1 MNEILE
7 ISKYLIELE
16 TIAQEQH
23 WQEQAAR
30 IEKQR
35 IEAEKYDLKTL
46 VETKY
51 KTKRKHI
58 IQTTLNFASD
68 VTGLFEDNEVHPLS
82 YQNNEY
88 FIAKYKSVNFYK
100 MINNLKVFN
109 ILEEVN
115 SHYDNRINLAKTYY
129 FNFPNFIQFKTQ
141 ASTLYHIISRCGNSH
156 QHKSLEYVFGL
167 DNRDDS
173 EFENL
178 EKAEFDKSK
187 IFIRSHMMMNVTG
200 ISNERIIAA
209 LEERYPQVPYYAK
222 IVDKL
227 NTSRP
232 NEDKI
237 KFKFTLKFR
246 NKSGKRYLTKIGF
259 RASSP
264 LCNYKEHENEN
275 PFFMGKWR
283 KDYFSPKYGTY
294 DHYDVNA
301 SIYRLTYNLNHDKAL
316 GFDQDVYEMMYGHRF
331 DSKADR
337 DAYKRICM
345 RLMFGKIS
353 QLGNQVERRLSK
365 LENKQYDRARLEV
378 IQDTMSEAKINMY
391 EALGSSY
398 DSEIFLHESCIYVD
412 MLSKMPNNQN
422 ISLVYDCFYYKS
434 DYQLNIDDFNTLYLS
449 SLNSY
454 KSMFLSSI
462 KPLIKLDDL
471 YHIIPRCG
479 SSTKSIKKQT
489 RKPKIDNSDIPEET
503 VADEKYLKIKQEII
517 NNITK
522 CVKNEL
528 ISVNTANRLSA
539 ELDLG
544 ITFRN
549 SDQLRGFS
557 VSKESQTIYSD
568 WMKVLPKLKSNLK
581 INKEQTK

>member
-16 TIAQEQH
+16 KTAQEKH

-35 IEAEKYDLKTL
+35 VEADKYDLRTL

-51 KTKRKHI
+51 KRQRKHI
-58 IQTTLNFASD
+58 IQTTLNFASK
-68 VTGLFEDNEVHPLS
+68 VIELFEDNEVHPLS
-82 YQNNEY
+82 YQNNDR
-88 FIAKYKSVNFYK
+88 FTSNYKKVNFYK
-100 MINNLKVFN
+100 MIDNLKTFN

-129 FNFPNFIQFKTQ
+129 FNFPNFLQFKTQ
-141 ASTLYHIISRCGNSH
+141 AYDLYHISSH
-156 QHKSLEYVFGL
+156 NGSSHPHKSLEYVFGL

-173 EFENL
+173 ELENL
-178 EKAEFDKSK
+178 EKIEFDKSK

-222 IVDKL
+222 IVDNL
-227 NTSRP
+227 NKSRP

-259 RASSP
+259 RASSL
-264 LCNYKEHENEN
+264 LCNYKEHKNAN

-294 DHYDVNA
+294 DNYDVNA

-316 GFDQDVYEMMYGHRF
+316 GFDQDVYEIMYGHKF
-331 DSKADR
+331 ESKSDR

-353 QLGNQVERRLSK
+353 QLGNQVERTLSK
-365 LENKQYDRARLEV
+365 LEDKQYDKNRRDI
-378 IQDTMSEAKINMY
+378 IQDTMAEAKINMY

-398 DSEIFLHESCIYVD
+398 DSEIFLHESCVYVD
-412 MLSKMPNNQN
+412 MLSKLPNNQN
-422 ISLVYDCFYYKS
+422 ISLVYDCFYYKL
-434 DYQLNIDDFNTLYLS
+434 DYQLSIADFNTLYLS

-454 KSMFLSSI
+454 KSMFQSSI
-462 KPLIKLDDL
+462 KPLVKLDTL
-471 YHIIPRCG
+471 YHISSHNGR
-479 SSTKSIKKQT
+479 STKSMKKQA
-489 RKPKIDNSDIPEET
+489 RKQKIDNSDIPEEL
-503 VADEKYLKIKQEII
+503 VVDKKYLETKQEII
-517 NNITK
+517 KLIK
-522 CVKNEL
+522 EHVKNEL
-528 ISVNTANRLSA
+528 MSINTANKLSS
-539 ELDLG
+539 ELDLE

-549 SDQLRGFS
+549 SDQPRGFC
-557 VSKESQTIYSD
+557 VSNKSQTIYGY
-568 WMKVLPKLKSNLK
+568 WMKMLPKLKSYFK
-581 INKEQTK
+581 INQ

>member
-1 MNEILE
+1 MNEILD

-16 TIAQEQH
+16 KAAQEKH
-23 WQEQAAR
+23 WREQAAR

-35 IEAEKYDLKTL
+35 VEAEKYDLKTL

-51 KTKRKHI
+51 KRQRKHI

-68 VTGLFEDNEVHPLS
+68 VIELFEDNEVHPLS
-82 YQNNEY
+82 YQNNVY
-88 FIAKYKSVNFYK
+88 FMSSYRRANFYK
-100 MINNLKVFN
+100 MIDNLKSFN

-115 SHYDNRINLAKTYY
+115 SHYDNRLSQAKTYY
-129 FNFPNFIQFKTQ
+129 FNFPNFFQFKNQ
-141 ASTLYHIISRCGNSH
+141 ASTLFHIIPHNGSSH
-156 QHKSLEYVFGL
+156 PHKSLEYVFGL

-209 LEERYPQVPYYAK
+209 LEERYPQVPYYSK
-222 IVDKL
+222 IVDNL
-227 NTSRP
+227 NKSRP

-246 NKSGKRYLTKIGF
+246 NKNGKRYLTKIGF
-259 RASSP
+259 RASSL
-264 LCNYKEHENEN
+264 LCNYKEHENSN

-294 DHYDVNA
+294 EHYDVNA

-316 GFDQDVYEMMYGHRF
+316 GFDEDVYEIMYGHKF
-331 DSKADR
+331 ESKSDR

-353 QLGNQVERRLSK
+353 QLGNQVERTLSK
-365 LENKQYDRARLEV
+365 LEDKEYDKNRKD
-378 IQDTMSEAKINMY
+378 IMQDTMAEAKINMY

-454 KSMFLSSI
+454 KSMFQSSI
-462 KPLIKLDDL
+462 KPLVKLDTL
-471 YHIIPRCG
+471 YHISSHNG
-479 SSTKSIKKQT
+479 SSTKSMKKQT
-489 RKPKIDNSDIPEET
+489 KKHKIDNSDIPEEPA
-503 VADEKYLKIKQEII
+503 ADEKCFKV
-517 NNITK
+517 ITK
-522 CVKNEL
+522 LVKSLKYCVTNEL
-528 ISVNTANRLSA
+528 MGIYTANKLST

-549 SDQLRGFS
+549 SDQPRGFC
-557 VSKESQTIYSD
+557 VSNKSQFVYGY
-568 WMKVLPKLKSNLK
+568 WMKMLPKLKSYLK
-581 INKEQTK
+581 INQ

>member
-16 TIAQEQH
+16 TTAQEKH

-46 VETKY
+46 IETKY
-51 KTKRKHI
+51 KRQRKHI
-58 IQTTLNFASD
+58 IKTTLNFASE
-68 VTGLFEDNEVHPLS
+68 VIELFEDNEVHPLS
-82 YQNNEY
+82 YQNNDKFASAY
-88 FIAKYKSVNFYK
+88 SMRNFYK
-100 MINNLKVFN
+100 MIDNLKTFN

-115 SHYDNRINLAKTYY
+115 SHYDNRISQAKTYY

-141 ASTLYHIISRCGNSH
+141 ASNLYHIIAHNGNSH
-156 QHKSLEYVFGL
+156 PHKSLEYVFGL

-178 EKAEFDKSK
+178 EKVEFDKSK
-187 IFIRSHMMMNVTG
+187 IFIRSHMMMNVTS

-222 IVDKL
+222 IVDEL
-227 NTSRP
+227 NKSRP

-246 NKSGKRYLTKIGF
+246 TKSGKRYLTKIGF
-259 RASSP
+259 RASSL
-264 LCNYKEHENEN
+264 LCNYKEHENAN

-283 KDYFSPKYGTY
+283 KDYFIPKYGNY

-316 GFDQDVYEMMYGHRF
+316 GFDQDVYEMMYGHKF

-345 RLMFGKIS
+345 RLMFGKLN

-365 LENKQYDRARLEV
+365 LEDKQYDRDRKNI

-398 DSEIFLHESCIYVD
+398 DSEIFLHESCIYID

-454 KSMFLSSI
+454 KYMFSFSI

-471 YHIIPRCG
+471 YHIIAHNG
-479 SSTKSIKKQT
+479 SSIKSMKKQT
-489 RKPKIDNSDIPEET
+489 RKQKIDNSDIPEEP
-503 VADEKYLKIKQEII
+503 VVDKKYLKIKQEII
-517 NNITK
+517 KLIK
-522 CVKNEL
+522 KHVKNEL
-528 ISVNTANRLSA
+528 MSVNTANELSSK
-539 ELDLG
+539 LDLG
-544 ITFRN
+544 IKLCY
-549 SDQLRGFS
+549 SDQPRGFS
-557 VSKESQTIYSD
+557 VSRESQLIYGY
-568 WMKVLPKLKSNLK
+568 WMKMLPKFKTALK
-581 INKEQTK
+581 INR

>member
-1 MNEILE
+1 M
-7 ISKYLIELE
+7 IELE
-16 TIAQEQH
+16 TAAQEKH
-23 WQEQAAR
+23 WLEQAAR

-51 KTKRKHI
+51 KRQRKHI
-58 IQTTLNFASD
+58 IQTTLNFASE
-68 VTGLFEDNEVHPLS
+68 VIELFEDNEVHPLS
-82 YQNNEY
+82 YNNNTRFENH
-88 FIAKYKSVNFYK
+88 YKRRNFY
-100 MINNLKVFN
+100 MMVDNLKTFN
-109 ILEEVN
+109 ILEEV
-115 SHYDNRINLAKTYY
+115 SSCYDSRLSQAKTYY
-129 FNFPNFIQFKTQ
+129 FNFPNYFQFKNQ
-141 ASTLYHIISRCGNSH
+141 AFNLYHISAHNGNSH
-156 QHKSLEYVFGL
+156 PHKSLEYAFCL

-178 EKAEFDKSK
+178 EKVEFDKSK

-227 NTSRP
+227 NQSRP

-246 NKSGKRYLTKIGF
+246 NKRGTRYLTKIGF

-264 LCNYKEHENEN
+264 LCNYKEHENAN

-301 SIYRLTYNLNHDKAL
+301 SIYRLTYNLNHDEAL
-316 GFDQDVYEMMYGHRF
+316 GFDQDVYEMMYGHKF
-331 DSKADR
+331 ESKLDR

-345 RLMFGKIS
+345 RLMFGKIN
-353 QLGNQVERRLSK
+353 QLGNQVERALSK
-365 LENKQYDRARLEV
+365 LEGKQYDRDRKNI
-378 IQDTMSEAKINMY
+378 IQDTMGEAKINMY

-412 MLSKMPNNQN
+412 MLSRMSNNQN

-434 DYQLNIDDFNTLYLS
+434 NYQLNKDEFNTLYLS

-454 KSMFLSSI
+454 KSMFSSSI
-462 KPLIKLDDL
+462 KPLVKLDAL
-471 YHIIPRCG
+471 YHIIAHNG
-479 SSTKSIKKQT
+479 GSTKSMKKQT
-489 RKPKIDNSDIPEET
+489 RKQKIDNSDIPDEP
-503 VADEKYLKIKQEII
+503 VADQRHLKIKQEII
-517 NNITK
+517 KSIKTY
-522 CVKNEL
+522 VKNEL
-528 ISVNTANRLSA
+528 MSINTANKLSS
-539 ELDLG
+539 ELNLE

-549 SDQLRGFS
+549 SDQPRGFS
-557 VSKESQTIYSD
+557 VSRESQLIYGY
-568 WMKVLPKLKSNLK
+568 WMKMLPKFKTALK
-581 INKEQTK
+581 INQ

>member
-1 MNEILE
+1 MNKILE

-16 TIAQEQH
+16 TTAQEQH
-23 WQEQAAR
+23 WLEQAAR
-30 IEKQR
+30 IEKQCV
-35 IEAEKYDLKTL
+35 EAEKYDLKTL

-58 IQTTLNFASD
+58 IQTTLNFASE
-68 VTGLFEDNEVHPLS
+68 VIELFEDNESHALS
-82 YQNNEY
+82 YNNNFRFENH
-88 FIAKYKSVNFYK
+88 YKRRNFYM
-100 MINNLKVFN
+100 MIDNLKTFN

-115 SHYDNRINLAKTYY
+115 SHYDSRLSQAKTYY
-129 FNFPNFIQFKTQ
+129 FKFPNFIQFKTQ
-141 ASTLYHIISRCGNSH
+141 ASTLYHISAQCGSSH
-156 QHKSLEYVFGL
+156 PHKSLEYVFGL
-167 DNRDDS
+167 DNRDES

-178 EKAEFDKSK
+178 EKVEFDKSK

-227 NTSRP
+227 NKSRP

-246 NKSGKRYLTKIGF
+246 TKNRKRYLTKIGF
-259 RASSP
+259 RASSL
-264 LCNYKEHENEN
+264 LCNYKEHENAN

-283 KDYFSPKYGTY
+283 KNYFIPKYGNY

-316 GFDQDVYEMMYGHRF
+316 GFDQDVYEMMYGHKF
-331 DSKADR
+331 ESKADR

-345 RLMFGKIS
+345 RLMFGKLS

-365 LENKQYDRARLEV
+365 LEDKQYNKNRKDI
-378 IQDTMSEAKINMY
+378 IQDTMAEAKINMY

-398 DSEIFLHESCIYVD
+398 DSEIFLHESCVYVD

-454 KSMFLSSI
+454 KSMFQSSI
-462 KPLIKLDDL
+462 KPLVKLDDL
-471 YHIIPRCG
+471 YHISAQCG
-479 SSTKSIKKQT
+479 SSIKSMKKQT
-489 RKPKIDNSDIPEET
+489 RKQKIDNSDIPEEL
-503 VADEKYLKIKQEII
+503 VVDKKYLETKQEII
-517 NNITK
+517 KLIK
-522 CVKNEL
+522 ERVKNEL
-528 ISVNTANRLSA
+528 MSINTANKLSS
-539 ELDLG
+539 ELDLE

-549 SDQLRGFS
+549 SDQPRGFC
-557 VSKESQTIYSD
+557 VSNESQTIYGY
-568 WMKVLPKLKSNLK
+568 WMKMLPKLKYYLK
-581 INKEQTK
+581 INQ

>member
-16 TIAQEQH
+16 TTAQEKH

-35 IEAEKYDLKTL
+35 VEAEKYDLKAL

-68 VTGLFEDNEVHPLS
+68 VIELFEDNEVHPLS
-82 YQNNEY
+82 YQNNDKFSSAY
-88 FIAKYKSVNFYK
+88 SMRNFYN
-100 MINNLKVFN
+100 MIDNLKIFN

-115 SHYDNRINLAKTYY
+115 SHYDSRSSQAKTYY

-141 ASTLYHIISRCGNSH
+141 ASTLYHIIAQCGSSH
-156 QHKSLEYVFGL
+156 PHKSLEYVFGL

-178 EKAEFDKSK
+178 EKVEFDKSK

-200 ISNERIIAA
+200 ISNEHIIAA

-227 NTSRP
+227 NKSRP

-246 NKSGKRYLTKIGF
+246 TKNGKRYLTKIGF
-259 RASSP
+259 RASSL
-264 LCNYKEHENEN
+264 LCNYKEHENAN

-283 KDYFSPKYGTY
+283 KDYFNPKYGNY

-331 DSKADR
+331 ESKADR

-345 RLMFGKIS
+345 RLMFGKMN

-365 LENKQYDRARLEV
+365 LEDKQYDRARKNI

-398 DSEIFLHESCIYVD
+398 DSEIFLHESCVYVD
-412 MLSKMPNNQN
+412 MLSKLPNNQN

-434 DYQLNIDDFNTLYLS
+434 DYQLNINDFNTLYLS

-454 KSMFLSSI
+454 KYMFSSSI
-462 KPLIKLDDL
+462 KPLVKLDDL
-471 YHIIPRCG
+471 YHIIAQCG
-479 SSTKSIKKQT
+479 SSTKSMKKQA
-489 RKPKIDNSDIPEET
+489 RKQKIDNYDIPEEPA
-503 VADEKYLKIKQEII
+503 VDKKYLETKQEII
-517 NNITK
+517 KLIK
-522 CVKNEL
+522 ERVKNEL
-528 ISVNTANRLSA
+528 MSINTANKLSS
-539 ELDLG
+539 ELDLE

-549 SDQLRGFS
+549 SDQPRGFS
-557 VSKESQTIYSD
+557 ISRESQLIYD
-568 WMKVLPKLKSNLK
+568 KWMKMLPKFKTALK
-581 INKEQTK
+581 INR

>member
-7 ISKYLIELE
+7 ISKYLIKLE
-16 TIAQEQH
+16 TAAQEQH
-23 WQEQAAR
+23 WLEQTAR

-35 IEAEKYDLKTL
+35 IEAEKYDLKSL

-68 VTGLFEDNEVHPLS
+68 VIELFEDNEVHPLS

-100 MINNLKVFN
+100 MISNLKTFD

-115 SHYDNRINLAKTYY
+115 SHYDNRISLAKTYY
-129 FNFPNFIQFKTQ
+129 FNFPNFTQFKTQ
-141 ASTLYHIISRCGNSH
+141 ASTLFHIIPQCGGSH
-156 QHKSLEYVFGL
+156 PHKSLEYAFGL

-187 IFIRSHMMMNVTG
+187 IFIRSHMMMNVTD

-209 LEERYPQVPYYAK
+209 LEERYPQVPYYAE

-246 NKSGKRYLTKIGF
+246 NKNGKRYLTKIGF

-275 PFFMGKWR
+275 PFFTGKWR

-316 GFDQDVYEMMYGHRF
+316 GFDQDVYEVMYGHKF

-345 RLMFGKIS
+345 RLMFGKMS

-365 LENKQYDRARLEV
+365 LENKQYDRARREV
-378 IQDTMSEAKINMY
+378 IQDTMAEAKINMY

-462 KPLIKLDDL
+462 KPLVKLDDL
-471 YHIIPRCG
+471 YHIILRCG
-479 SSTKSIKKQT
+479 SSTKSMKKQT
-489 RKPKIDNSDIPEET
+489 RKQKIDNSDIPDEPI
-503 VADEKYLKIKQEII
+503 ADEKYLKIKQEII
-517 NNITK
+517 KSLKECVTK
-522 CVKNEL
+522 EL
-528 ISVNTANRLSA
+528 MSVNTANKLSS
-539 ELDLG
+539 ELNLE
-544 ITFRN
+544 ITFRS
-549 SDQLRGFS
+549 SDQPRGFS

-568 WMKVLPKLKSNLK
+568 WMKMLPKLKSNLK
-581 INKEQTK
+581 INQ

>member
-16 TIAQEQH
+16 TIAQEKH
-23 WQEQAAR
+23 WREQAAR
-30 IEKQR
+30 LEKQR
-35 IEAEKYDLKTL
+35 SEAEKYDLKTL

-58 IQTTLNFASD
+58 TQTTLNFASD
-68 VTGLFEDNEVHPLS
+68 VIELFEDNEVHPLS
-82 YQNNEY
+82 YQNNEHCMT
-88 FIAKYKSVNFYK
+88 KYKRVNFYK
-100 MINNLKVFN
+100 MVDNLKTFS

-115 SHYDNRINLAKTYY
+115 SHYDNRLSQAKTYY
-129 FNFPNFIQFKTQ
+129 FNFPNFLQFKTQ
-141 ASTLYHIISRCGNSH
+141 AYALYHIIPQCGGSH
-156 QHKSLEYVFGL
+156 PHKSLEYAFGL

-178 EKAEFDKSK
+178 ENVEFDKSK

-227 NTSRP
+227 NKSRP

-246 NKSGKRYLTKIGF
+246 TKNGKRYLTKIGF
-259 RASSP
+259 RASSL
-264 LCNYKEHENEN
+264 LCNYKEHENAN

-283 KDYFSPKYGTY
+283 KDYFIPKYGNY

-301 SIYRLTYNLNHDKAL
+301 SIYRLTYNLNHDEAL
-316 GFDQDVYEMMYGHRF
+316 GFDQDVYEMMYGHKF
-331 DSKADR
+331 DSKEDR

-345 RLMFGKIS
+345 RLMFGKLN

-365 LENKQYDRARLEV
+365 LENNPYDRIRRDI

-398 DSEIFLHESCIYVD
+398 DSEIFLHESCIYID

-454 KSMFLSSI
+454 KSMFSSSI
-462 KPLIKLDDL
+462 KPLVKLDAL
-471 YHIIPRCG
+471 YHIIPHNG
-479 SSTKSIKKQT
+479 SSTKSMKKQT
-489 RKPKIDNSDIPEET
+489 RKPKIDNSDIPEEP
-503 VADEKYLKIKQEII
+503 VVDKKYLETRQKII
-517 NNITK
+517 NSLKECVTK
-522 CVKNEL
+522 EL
-528 ISVNTANRLSA
+528 MGIHTANKLSS
-539 ELDLG
+539 ELNLE
-544 ITFRN
+544 ITFRH
-549 SDQLRGFS
+549 SDQPRGFS
-557 VSKESQTIYSD
+557 VSNKSQLIYGK
-568 WMKVLPKLKSNLK
+568 WMKMLPKLKYDLK
-581 INKEQTK
+581 INQ

>member
-16 TIAQEQH
+16 TAAQEKH

-30 IEKQR
+30 IENQR

-51 KTKRKHI
+51 KRQRKHI
-58 IQTTLNFASD
+58 VQTTLNFASD
-68 VTGLFEDNEVHPLS
+68 VIELFDDNEEHPLS
-82 YQNNEY
+82 YQNNDNFSSTY
-88 FIAKYKSVNFYK
+88 SMVNFYK
-100 MINNLKVFN
+100 MINNLKTFN

-115 SHYDNRINLAKTYY
+115 SHYDNRISLAKTYF
-129 FNFPNFIQFKTQ
+129 FNFPNFLQFKNQ
-141 ASTLYHIISRCGNSH
+141 AFDLYHIISQYGGSH
-156 QHKSLEYVFGL
+156 PHKSLEYAFGL

-178 EKAEFDKSK
+178 EKIEFDKSK

-222 IVDKL
+222 IVDTL
-227 NTSRP
+227 NKSRP

-246 NKSGKRYLTKIGF
+246 TKNGKRYLTKIGF

-264 LCNYKEHENEN
+264 LCNYKEHENAN

-283 KDYFSPKYGTY
+283 KDYFIPKYGNY

-301 SIYRLTYNLNHDKAL
+301 SIYRLTYNLNHDEAL
-316 GFDQDVYEMMYGHRF
+316 GFDQDVYEMMYGHKF
-331 DSKADR
+331 ESKEDR

-345 RLMFGKIS
+345 RLMFGKIN

-365 LENKQYDRARLEV
+365 LEDKQYDRARREV

-412 MLSKMPNNQN
+412 MLSKMLNNQDV
-422 ISLVYDCFYYKS
+422 SLVYDCFYYKS
-434 DYQLNIDDFNTLYLS
+434 DYKLDIDDFNTLYLS

-454 KSMFLSSI
+454 KNMFSSSI
-462 KPLIKLDDL
+462 KPLVKLDDL
-471 YHIIPRCG
+471 YHIISHNG
-479 SSTKSIKKQT
+479 SSTKSMKKQT
-489 RKPKIDNSDIPEET
+489 RKQKIDNSDIPEEL
-503 VADEKYLKIKQEII
+503 VVDKKYLETKQEII
-517 NNITK
+517 KSIK
-522 CVKNEL
+522 ACVSKEL
-528 ISVNTANRLSA
+528 MSINTANKLSS
-539 ELDLG
+539 ELNLE

-549 SDQLRGFS
+549 SDQPLGFS
-557 VSKESQTIYSD
+557 VSRESQLIYGH
-568 WMKVLPKLKSNLK
+568 WMKMLPKLKSDLK
-581 INKEQTK
+581 INQ

>member
-1 MNEILE
+1 MNKILE

-16 TIAQEQH
+16 KAAQEKH

-35 IEAEKYDLKTL
+35 IEAEKYDLKSL
-46 VETKY
+46 VEAKY
-51 KTKRKHI
+51 KRQRKHI

-68 VTGLFEDNEVHPLS
+68 ITELFEDNEVHPLS
-82 YQNNEY
+82 YQNNER
-88 FIAKYKSVNFYK
+88 FTSNYKKVNFYK
-100 MINNLKVFN
+100 MIDNLKTFS

-129 FNFPNFIQFKTQ
+129 FNFPNFLQFKTQ
-141 ASTLYHIISRCGNSH
+141 ASTLYHISSH
-156 QHKSLEYVFGL
+156 NGSSSSHKSLEYVFGL

-178 EKAEFDKSK
+178 EKVEFDKSK
-187 IFIRSHMMMNVTG
+187 IFIRSHMMMNVTD

-209 LEERYPQVPYYAK
+209 LEERYPQVPYYSK
-222 IVDKL
+222 IVDNL
-227 NTSRP
+227 NKSRP

-246 NKSGKRYLTKIGF
+246 NKNGKRYLTKIGF
-259 RASSP
+259 RASSL
-264 LCNYKEHENEN
+264 LCNYKEHENAN

-294 DHYDVNA
+294 EHYDVNA

-316 GFDQDVYEMMYGHRF
+316 GFDQDVYEMMYGHKF
-331 DSKADR
+331 ESKSDR

-353 QLGNQVERRLSK
+353 QLGNQVERTLSK
-365 LENKQYDRARLEV
+365 LEDKQYDKNRKDI
-378 IQDTMSEAKINMY
+378 IQDTMAEAKINMY

-434 DYQLNIDDFNTLYLS
+434 GYQLNIDDFNTLYLS

-454 KSMFLSSI
+454 KSMFQSSI
-462 KPLIKLDDL
+462 KPLVKLDDL
-471 YHIIPRCG
+471 YHIIAQCG
-479 SSTKSIKKQT
+479 SSTKSMKKQT
-489 RKPKIDNSDIPEET
+489 RKPKIDNSDIPEEP
-503 VADEKYLKIKQEII
+503 VVDKKYLETKQEII
-517 NNITK
+517 KLIK
-522 CVKNEL
+522 ERVKNEL
-528 ISVNTANRLSA
+528 MSINTANKLSA
-539 ELDLG
+539 ELDLE

-549 SDQLRGFS
+549 SDQPRGFC
-557 VSKESQTIYSD
+557 VSNKSQTIYGY
-568 WMKVLPKLKSNLK
+568 WMKMLPKLKSYLK
-581 INKEQTK
+581 INQ

>member
-16 TIAQEQH
+16 TTAQEKH

-51 KTKRKHI
+51 KRQRKHI
-58 IQTTLNFASD
+58 IQTTLKFASD
-68 VTGLFEDNEVHPLS
+68 VIELFEDNEVHPLS

-88 FIAKYKSVNFYK
+88 FMSSYRRANFYK
-100 MINNLKVFN
+100 MIDNLKIFS

-115 SHYDNRINLAKTYY
+115 SHYDSRSSQAKTYY
-129 FNFPNFIQFKTQ
+129 FNFPSFLQFKNQ
-141 ASTLYHIISRCGNSH
+141 AFDLYHIIPHNGSSH
-156 QHKSLEYVFGL
+156 PHKSLEYVFGL
-167 DNRDDS
+167 DNRNDS

-178 EKAEFDKSK
+178 EKVEFDKSK

-227 NTSRP
+227 NKSRP

-246 NKSGKRYLTKIGF
+246 TKNGKRYLTKIGF

-264 LCNYKEHENEN
+264 LCNYKEHQNAN

-283 KDYFSPKYGTY
+283 KDYFIPKYGNY

-301 SIYRLTYNLNHDKAL
+301 SIYRLTYNLNHDKPL
-316 GFDQDVYEMMYGHRF
+316 GFDQDVYEMMYGHKF

-345 RLMFGKIS
+345 RLMFGKLS

-365 LENKQYDRARLEV
+365 LEDKQYDRARKSI

-454 KSMFLSSI
+454 KYMFSSSI
-462 KPLIKLDDL
+462 KPLVKLDDL
-471 YHIIPRCG
+471 YHIIPHNG
-479 SSTKSIKKQT
+479 SSTKSMKKQT
-489 RKPKIDNSDIPEET
+489 RKTKIDNSDIPDEPVVDKKSLET
-503 VADEKYLKIKQEII
+503 KQVIIKLIKE
-517 NNITK
+517 NVTKELMSIT
-522 CVKNEL
+522 
-528 ISVNTANRLSA
+528 TANKLSS
-539 ELDLG
+539 ELNLG

-549 SDQLRGFS
+549 SDQPLGFS
-557 VSKESQTIYSD
+557 VSKKSELIYGY
-568 WMKVLPKLKSNLK
+568 WMRMLPKLKSDLK
-581 INKEQTK
+581 INQ